1 MDAAGLND
9 TDDEGEE
16 EAVVPVA
23 KRSRVATIAPAATA
37 VLKADGSRSN
47 EDNAMGA
54 SSSPGGED
62 GLLGSLTGGK
72 DGGSAASDDD
82 GDEAVEADAV
92 AAGLLD
98 DEDTSPIPESDDLV
112 SKLAGSS
119 SDADLAPDACIVTPS
134 AVRLNVEAS
143 GLVSGDGDESGGT
156 SEELATGNADDET
169 SEELAGGDVGGDTS
183 EELATGDAGGD
194 TSEELVAAFD
204 SSSDGGGSFKPPKAT
219 STTTPSGHTGAQSR
233 PSALQVKT
241 EEGKEEGGEQQE
253 EGVVD
258 DSGDGSAAAFPV
270 KRLRRAHATGRKAT
284 PCGGETGSESP
295 AEESDGAPA
304 GADEEEESEDVD
316 DAEEEPPGLAT
327 SGRGGRPPRPPPAAR
342 RTPAA
347 ARRDASE
354 DIRRHGLELRRRP
367 SPAVSDAAAS
377 AALSSVLDTEESSES
392 ESDADTPVPS
402 PSPSRRAR
410 AATTKRRAAAKAKGT
425 PAAATRRRSASR
437 AGSVAEGEADEEE
450 AEDDAGSVTPASRR
464 RGTGSARGRQR
475 GRGASAA
482 GGRGRG
488 RGRGGRFTPPVP
500 PSRTSSRTRKSRLST
515 LSEDG
520 AREALGEGLGDIFG
534 DDDGPAVAAAD
545 GSDAASGVSDDEQ
558 AVPVMEKIL
567 ARRVAQGA
575 GAAPDGEERNGGAG
589 TTGDGA
595 AGDAKEPAAAGVVA
609 VVPPPGGTRLAASG
623 KASVNLALAEA
634 EAAGVEVVSEYL
646 VKWKGLSYIHC
657 EWVVESIILAQSQGK
672 TRLQRF
678 LRKEAT
684 AAMRRD
690 EADVDDELIPEGF
703 ITVDRILAEKT
714 TRGGKRKFLIKWAAL
729 TYAESTWE
737 AAEDVQDDAKLSQ
750 FLERNKKLSAAEL
763 QPRPRPPRDAFTPR
777 EQPTFKNEGVLRP
790 YQVEGHN
797 WLVSCWFQRR
807 GCILADEMGLGKTIQ
822 SVSLLHFLFTE
833 RNIRGPFLVLA
844 PLSTL
849 GHWAREIDTWTE
861 LNAIVYHGNSESRNV
876 IHQHEWVVPGQVPSQ
891 GPPYKWHVLITT
903 YETVLQ
909 EATRLRRIKWNA
921 IVVDE
926 AHRLKNR
933 SSRLVDEL
941 KSFSSDHRVLLTGTP
956 LQNNMLEVWAL
967 LNFVDPETFS
977 SEDDFAAQFGD
988 MDAAAVNSVKEVLRP
1003 YLLRRKKEDVEKS
1016 IPPKEETIVMVELTR
1031 VQKKWYR
1038 ALLEKNFSFLDV
1050 GARQANIGNL
1060 RNIVMEL
1067 RKCCNHPF
1075 LIQGVEPIE
1084 LEAAVKASKKVKEA
1098 AADAANGPAEEVL
1111 SPTSSD
1117 DVMGKVLVDASGK
1130 LVFVDKMLPRLKEA
1144 GHRVLIF
1151 SQMVRVLD
1159 ILEDYLIAHRWGYER
1174 IDGRVR
1180 GNERQQAIDRFSKP
1194 GSEKF
1199 VFLLCTRAGGQGINL
1214 TIADTV
1220 IIYDSDWNPQNDVQA
1235 QARCHRIGQ
1244 QKDVKVFRLITR
1256 ATYEQDMFD
1265 RASKKLG
1272 LDQAVLQDM
1281 GKNDAVGDLGGLRS
1295 TGGAGA
1301 GKTGNTFTDLSR
1313 NDVDALLKKGAYDVF
1328 NEDDSAADAFT
1339 NEDIDLILERRT
1351 QRIVADTGTQAP
1363 SAFSKASFA
1372 AEAVPAGEEAIRLDD
1387 PDFWKKIM
1395 PQIHGKSGESLD
1407 PLPRRRRP
1415 TQRYAPGQEDSSASE
1430 MEELPSEDE
1439 AFAPTAADFAE
1450 PPSPDGAP
1458 AGRRLLTKSE
1468 RHRLQRAIMTFG
1480 WGRWGSIRQMAAIT
1494 RRRSL
1499 DDTARYVRYILR
1511 ALTKVAQGG
1520 ETTLAELQQRCPFLV
1535 EVASSHR
1542 RVLSQEAAAMEFAKA
1557 SDAAAVVDIDTPM
1570 KDAGSK
1576 PAAPEGGAAGETGVA
1591 AGNPPVVADG
1601 GSAEIALSPAADVV
1615 SRKAS
1620 VDVDMYGNHL
1630 GEVVETEAEPLDHE
1644 PVLESADYLSY
1655 LGRNCG
1661 TMLDRLQMLQELYE
1675 LYHEGSLDDDQP
1687 VPTIGASG
1695 SQLIGPWWEDRFDRD
1710 LLRGTVKHGYGSHRQ
1725 LRLDPELCFLGRTEP
1740 VSEVLVE
1747 EGEDGMERGAVDQKN
1762 VAALVG
1768 AAGTSAAAVKED
1780 AANDQMDGAAAAVG
1794 ELKSGPGGTVA
1805 NGSVAADPSRSI
1817 KPDVSQPTGS
1827 GDKAPASGTPVGP
1840 GLSSPNTSPVSN
1852 ARKDAGAASVG
1863 SNSAVLLLPSVTVPS
1878 AVDNLSLEE
1887 LMTRTWPSVNVLNV
1901 RVKKLVR
1908 AYMRRRKKEERKTRA
1923 EEAAEQARAAK
1934 EERKQA
1940 KEAEKEAARS
1950 RRELRM
1956 AEANMVWSKKERS
1969 DFAKFF
1975 SIVGGVP
1982 LDDTGTPSYVV
1993 LQRLAGLGRKGPE
2006 SLAAYTQRFV
2016 RMCLQVVDIEDWA
2029 ITHGALIS
2037 SYPYKSDFGEFSA
2050 QELEDARV
2058 VLPTARRLRER
2069 SHELYLLRHKV
2080 IVLLRRPDGTSRL
2093 RRCSSAL
2100 SSDGMPTWW
2109 ADDLSV
2115 HDALLLRGVARH
2127 GFDITELMRIG
2138 PLRACA
2144 VTAALAYY
2152 AHAPNEVDPALGY
2165 RLPHPPT
2172 SAEDLKEG
2180 DILNFFPRERAI
2192 FSRVQALNK
2201 VLLTPD
2207 RPPPPPPP
2215 TRVHVVRR
2223 PAAVRNPAAMEV
2235 EAVPPAAPAVPVA
2248 ATTDADAATRR
2259 RASRK
2264 LKRKSMSPQ
2273 VPGLSAGQ
2281 ASASRPPSV
2290 ASPVVLVDDDD
2301 AVIQPVDRP
2310 RRSLSGRRSAAS
2322 PGPVVLADVQANR
2335 PSSQGPARSSGRLP
2349 PRPPL
2354 AVPVDCFEVFDFNLL
2369 TPRLLETLK
2378 AYKRTPSDDYFPVE
2392 LPDWDKRQ
2400 YAFDSPISGFVSA
2413 VDVHGNIINAAEG
2426 APGPS
2431 PAHGVGDASLRDR
2444 RQRQWQEQQ
2453 QLQFQQQHQQ
2463 QRQQQQQ
2470 QQQQQQHFHV
2480 QREQQQSLLQAPHP
2494 TPPHGRDDAE
2504 YRPHRPDAPFGHVSS
2519 DAQGMSGQRFEGH
2532 HERAPESVAA
2542 HGTYAAQQVALQP
2555 PRAGRTGRLDSQ
2567 QQQGPVF
2574 PHPQVN
2580 PTPLHHD
2587 SQQPQPLMRQS
2598 PWQPADQSPSAPEQM
2613 PSHANHQE
2621 HRAARVRVRQE
2632 QQRAKQYR
2640 MEQLELQQQQQQQLQ
2655 QQQQQQQQQQATSA
2669 ALSRQVTPFAGHSFA
2684 SSGSR
2689 PEKGAPRQPTSG
2701 SSGPSFR
2708 GNGALLGKAPRA
2720 LNEPKQSMVH
2730 RVLRNQD
2737 GTPNMPLHL
2746 GVLTIESLGVIEF
2759 TRPGFHT
2766 ERTLYPIGY
2775 RSLRNYLSLVHADQ
2789 QCNYICEVVDVGDA
2803 TPKFRVTCADDT
2815 SLSFLGESPSAA
2827 WGQVMVGIR
2836 DRAPESRR
2844 RQRVNVSGPEYFGFA
2859 HVIVQELLQ
2868 ELPNVDRCTAYVR
2881 RIFWPPPEAGGPSG
2895 DAGVGSGGRGE
2906 GGSGSPSKRR
2916 LPLASGPIGKRK
2928 REAGPSQSMPAR
2940 ASSSAGVA
2948 AASPAKASPPAAASP
2963 DASRDGG
2970 IEALPAAVGDVRR
2983 RTSVPGNG
2991 YASASPP
2998 PSSEDD
3004 SDNAA

>member
-1 MDAAGLND
+1 MATRRSRRTSRSRQPSGEEPLDGDAATAAASLPATRSGHTSRAMDAAGLND
-9 TDDEGEE
+9 TDEEE
-16 EAVVPVA
+16 EAEVVVPMA
-23 KRSRVATIAPAATA
+23 KRSRRAAAPSTATA
-37 VLKADGSRSN
+37 ELAEVHSGADK
-47 EDNAMGA
+47 DHAMGA
-54 SSSPGGED
+54 SSPPGGEEGIP
-62 GLLGSLTGGK
+62 GLPTGGK
-72 DGGSAASDDD
+72 DGDSAAPNDD

-98 DEDTSPIPESDDLV
+98 DEDASPHPGSDDLP
-112 SKLAGSS
+112 KLAGSS
-119 SDADLAPDACIVTPS
+119 SDADVTPEAGDATLS
-134 AVRLNVEAS
+134 AVRSNVEAS
-143 GLVSGDGDESGGT
+143 GLASGDGDRSGDT
-156 SEELATGNADDET
+156 SEDLAPGDADD
-169 SEELAGGDVGGDTS
+169 DTS
-183 EELATGDAGGD
+183 EELADDDVDGGS
-194 TSEELVAAFD
+194 SEDLLIGEADDDLLDVILGE
-204 SSSDGGGSFKPPKAT
+204 SSCDGGGSARPRKAMRLT
-219 STTTPSGHTGAQSR
+219 GLSDHSRAPLGATPS
-233 PSALQVKT
+233 QVK
-241 EEGKEEGGEQQE
+241 GKQDKEVDGEQEQE
-253 EGVVD
+253 AEEEEVE
-258 DSGDGSAAAFPV
+258 DSGEGSAAAFPM
-270 KRLRRAHATGRKAT
+270 RRPRRSIAAGGKAI
-284 PCGGETGSESP
+284 PGSGETGSESP
-295 AEESDGAPA
+295 VEASNGAVVAAEER
-304 GADEEEESEDVD
+304 EESEDVD
-316 DAEEEPPGLAT
+316 DAEEEPTGQAT
-327 SGRGGRPPRPPPAAR
+327 SSRGGRPPRPPPGPR
-342 RTPAA
+342 RTPVP

-377 AALSSVLDTEESSES
+377 AVRSSVLDTEESSES
-392 ESDADTPVPS
+392 ESEAETLVPS
-402 PSPSRRAR
+402 PSPSRRSR
-410 AATTKRRAAAKAKGT
+410 ATTTRRRGAAQVKGASA
-425 PAAATRRRSASR
+425 PAIRRRSASR
-437 AGSVAEGEADEEE
+437 ASSVAEGEVDEEE
-450 AEDDAGSVTPASRR
+450 AEDDAGSGTPASRR
-464 RGTGSARGRQR
+464 RSTGSTRGRQR
-475 GRGASAA
+475 RRGAGAA

-488 RGRGGRFTPPVP
+488 RGRGGRFTPPIA

-520 AREALGEGLGDIFG
+520 TREALGEDLDDFFG
-534 DDDGPAVAAAD
+534 DEANSVFVTD
-545 GSDAASGVSDDEQ
+545 GSDAATGASDDEQ

-567 ARRVAQGA
+567 ARRVAQGT
-575 GAAPDGEERNGGAG
+575 GAAPDGEEGKGGSGAA
-589 TTGDGA
+589 GDGA
-595 AGDAKEPAAAGVVA
+595 ARDAKQLAAAGVVA
-609 VVPPPGGTRLAASG
+609 AGPPPGGTRLAASG

-634 EAAGVEVVSEYL
+634 EAAGVEVASEYL

-737 AAEDVQDDAKLSQ
+737 AAEDVQDDVKLSQ
-750 FLERNKKLSAAEL
+750 FLERNKKMSAAEL
-763 QPRPRPPRDAFTPR
+763 QPRPRPPRDAFQPR

-849 GHWAREIDTWTE
+849 GHWAREIDTWTG

-876 IHQHEWVVPGQVPSQ
+876 IHRHEWVVPGQVPSQ

-967 LNFVDPETFS
+967 LNFVDPETFA
-977 SEDDFAAQFGD
+977 SENDFAAQFGD

-1003 YLLRRKKEDVEKS
+1003 YLLRRKKEDVERS

-1038 ALLEKNFSFLDV
+1038 ALLEKNFSFLDM

-1084 LEAAVKASKKVKEA
+1084 LEAAVKANKKVKEA
-1098 AADAANGPAEEVL
+1098 ATDAADGPAEEAP
-1111 SPTSSD
+1111 SPASSD
-1117 DVMGKVLVDASGK
+1117 DVMSKVLVGASGK

-1281 GKNDAVGDLGGLRS
+1281 GKNDAVGDFGGLRS
-1295 TGGAGA
+1295 TAGAGA

-1351 QRIVADTGTQAP
+1351 QRIVADTGAQAP

-1395 PQIHGKSGESLD
+1395 PQIHGKSGESID

-1415 TQRYAPGQEDSSASE
+1415 TQRYAPGQEESSASE

-1480 WGRWGSIRQMAAIT
+1480 WGRWSPIRRTAAIT

-1535 EVASSHR
+1535 DVASPHR
-1542 RVLSQEAAAMEFAKA
+1542 RVLSPEAAMEATEA
-1557 SDAAAVVDIDTPM
+1557 RDAAAVVDVDTAM
-1570 KDAGSK
+1570 EDAEAK
-1576 PAAPEGGAAGETGVA
+1576 RAPPDGDANDEVGVA
-1591 AGNPPVVADG
+1591 AGKPPVAAGGVVSGPTLTSEAD
-1601 GSAEIALSPAADVV
+1601 PV
-1615 SRKAS
+1615 SRKVS
-1620 VDVDMYGNHL
+1620 VDVDMYGNQL
-1630 GEVVETEAEPLDHE
+1630 GEVVETEAEPLEHE

-1675 LYHEGSLDDDQP
+1675 LYHEGSLNDDQP

-1695 SQLIGPWWEDRFDRD
+1695 SQLIGSWWEDRFDRD
-1710 LLRGTVKHGYGSHRQ
+1710 LLRGTVKHGYGNHRM

-1740 VSEVLVE
+1740 VSDVVVE
-1747 EGEDGMERGAVDQKN
+1747 EGEEGVERPPMEQKD
-1762 VAALVG
+1762 VG
-1768 AAGTSAAAVKED
+1768 APVGVAGSSVVPGEEHATKDQNDGPAAAMDELKGE
-1780 AANDQMDGAAAAVG
+1780 QDGAAAT
-1794 ELKSGPGGTVA
+1794 GPVA
-1805 NGSVAADPSRSI
+1805 DEQASSI
-1817 KPDVSQPTGS
+1817 KPDTSQPMES
-1827 GDKAPASGTPVGP
+1827 GDKVPAPTAPVVSAPPSPKTPPPP
-1840 GLSSPNTSPVSN
+1840 G
-1852 ARKDAGAASVG
+1852 AKEEEGGASVG
-1863 SNSAVLLLPSVTVPS
+1863 SNGAAAVLLPPSVSVPS
-1878 AVDNLSLEE
+1878 AADNLSMEE

-1982 LDDTGTPSYVV
+1982 LDDAGTPSYAV

-2029 ITHGALIS
+2029 ITHGALIN

-2109 ADDLSV
+2109 ADDLCV
-2115 HDALLLRGVARH
+2115 HDTLLLRGVARH
-2127 GFDITELMRIG
+2127 GFDITELMRIA
-2138 PLRACA
+2138 PLRARA

-2152 AHAPNEVDPALGY
+2152 AHAPMELDPALGY
-2165 RLPHPPT
+2165 HRPHPPT

-2192 FSRVQALNK
+2192 FSRVQALNE

-2215 TRVHVVRR
+2215 ARIPAVRR
-2223 PAAVRNPAAMEV
+2223 PAPARNPAAMDV
-2235 EAVPPAAPAVPVA
+2235 EPVPPASTALPVA
-2248 ATTDADAATRR
+2248 PTADVDAATRR

-2264 LKRKSMSPQ
+2264 LKRKAMTPQ
-2273 VPGLSAGQ
+2273 VPNTLASQ
-2281 ASASRPPSV
+2281 APGSRRSRA
-2290 ASPVVLVDDDD
+2290 ASPVVVVDDDD
-2301 AVIQPVDRP
+2301 AVIQAVDRP
-2310 RRSLSGRRSAAS
+2310 RRSLTARRSVAS
-2322 PGPVVLADVQANR
+2322 PAPVVLADVQAHR
-2335 PSSQGPARSSGRLP
+2335 LSSQGPSRSSGRLP

-2354 AVPVDCFEVFDFNLL
+2354 AVPVDCFEIFDFNLL

-2378 AYKRTPSDDYFPVE
+2378 AYKRTPSEDYFPVV

-2413 VDVHGNIINAAEG
+2413 VDIHGNIINAVE
-2426 APGPS
+2426 
-2431 PAHGVGDASLRDR
+2431 
-2444 RQRQWQEQQ
+2444 
-2453 QLQFQQQHQQ
+2453 
-2463 QRQQQQQ
+2463 
-2470 QQQQQQHFHV
+2470 
-2480 QREQQQSLLQAPHP
+2480 
-2494 TPPHGRDDAE
+2494 
-2504 YRPHRPDAPFGHVSS
+2504 
-2519 DAQGMSGQRFEGH
+2519 
-2532 HERAPESVAA
+2532 
-2542 HGTYAAQQVALQP
+2542 
-2555 PRAGRTGRLDSQ
+2555 
-2567 QQQGPVF
+2567 
-2574 PHPQVN
+2574 
-2580 PTPLHHD
+2580 
-2587 SQQPQPLMRQS
+2587 
-2598 PWQPADQSPSAPEQM
+2598 
-2613 PSHANHQE
+2613 
-2621 HRAARVRVRQE
+2621 
-2632 QQRAKQYR
+2632 
-2640 MEQLELQQQQQQQLQ
+2640 
-2655 QQQQQQQQQQATSA
+2655 A
-2669 ALSRQVTPFAGHSFA
+2669 ALDPSTSHGANDANIRELRYRQ
-2684 SSGSR
+2684 
-2689 PEKGAPRQPTSG
+2689 
-2701 SSGPSFR
+2701 
-2708 GNGALLGKAPRA
+2708 ALLGKAPRA

-2730 RVLRNQD
+2730 RVLRNHD
-2737 GTPNMPLHL
+2737 GTPKMPLQL
-2746 GVLTIESLGVIEF
+2746 GVLTIESLGVIEYQ
-2759 TRPGFHT
+2759 RPGFHT

-2775 RSLRNYLSLVHADQ
+2775 RSLRNYLSLAHPDQ
-2789 QCNYICEVVDVGDA
+2789 QCNYVCEVVDVGDA
-2803 TPKFRVTCADDT
+2803 TPKFRVTCTDDT
-2815 SLSFLGESPSAA
+2815 SISFLGESPSAA

-2836 DRAPESRR
+2836 GRVPERR

-2895 DAGVGSGGRGE
+2895 DAVAGSGGGGD
-2906 GGSGSPSKRR
+2906 GGSGSSPKRR
-2916 LPLASGPIGKRK
+2916 LPLATGPVGKRK
-2928 REAGPSQSMPAR
+2928 REARPPPALPAR
-2940 ASSSAGVA
+2940 ASSSAGTA
-2948 AASPAKASPPAAASP
+2948 AAAPAQASPPPAVFSDVGR
-2963 DASRDGG
+2963 DADS
-2970 IEALPAAVGDVRR
+2970 ATHPSAVGKHSGR
-2983 RTSVPGNG
+2983 SVLGNG

-2998 PSSEDD
+2998 PSSEED
-3004 SDNAA
+3004 SDNAT

>member
-1 MDAAGLND
+1 MTPRRSRRTSRSSPGQTGRGRAGFGFAEARLLSIGGRRQPSVEEPPGDDAATVAASLPATRSGHTNRAMDAAGLND

-304 GADEEEESEDVD
+304 GADEEEESED
-316 DAEEEPPGLAT
+316 
-327 SGRGGRPPRPPPAAR
+327 
-342 RTPAA
+342 
-347 ARRDASE
+347 
-354 DIRRHGLELRRRP
+354 
-367 SPAVSDAAAS
+367 
-377 AALSSVLDTEESSES
+377 
-392 ESDADTPVPS
+392 
-402 PSPSRRAR
+402 
-410 AATTKRRAAAKAKGT
+410 
-425 PAAATRRRSASR
+425 
-437 AGSVAEGEADEEE
+437 
-450 AEDDAGSVTPASRR
+450 
-464 RGTGSARGRQR
+464 
-475 GRGASAA
+475 
-482 GGRGRG
+482 
-488 RGRGGRFTPPVP
+488 
-500 PSRTSSRTRKSRLST
+500 SRLST

-2413 VDVHGNIINAAEG
+2413 VDVH
-2426 APGPS
+2426 
-2431 PAHGVGDASLRDR
+2431 
-2444 RQRQWQEQQ
+2444 
-2453 QLQFQQQHQQ
+2453 
-2463 QRQQQQQ
+2463 
-2470 QQQQQQHFHV
+2470 
-2480 QREQQQSLLQAPHP
+2480 
-2494 TPPHGRDDAE
+2494 
-2504 YRPHRPDAPFGHVSS
+2504 
-2519 DAQGMSGQRFEGH
+2519 
-2532 HERAPESVAA
+2532 
-2542 HGTYAAQQVALQP
+2542 
-2555 PRAGRTGRLDSQ
+2555 
-2567 QQQGPVF
+2567 
-2574 PHPQVN
+2574 
-2580 PTPLHHD
+2580 
-2587 SQQPQPLMRQS
+2587 
-2598 PWQPADQSPSAPEQM
+2598 
-2613 PSHANHQE
+2613 
-2621 HRAARVRVRQE
+2621 
-2632 QQRAKQYR
+2632 
-2640 MEQLELQQQQQQQLQ
+2640 
-2655 QQQQQQQQQQATSA
+2655 
-2669 ALSRQVTPFAGHSFA
+2669 
-2684 SSGSR
+2684 
-2689 PEKGAPRQPTSG
+2689 
-2701 SSGPSFR
+2701 
-2708 GNGALLGKAPRA
+2708 ALLGKAPRA